1 MKNLIA
7 MFLIIGLVFVCF
19 GCGWS
24 KAQKGAAIGASS
36 GGAVGG
42 AIGHKAGN
50 TAIGAIAGAA
60 IGGVAGGYIGK
71 YMDKQAEEMKAEI
84 KDVKVERV
92 AEGIDLKFDSALLF
106 DFGKATLRSETKTNL
121 DKLAEILQKYPD
133 TNIVVEGNTD
143 SVGPEGFNQ
152 KLSEQRAQAV
162 ADYLVS
168 INVSHSRLKTVGYG
182 ETQPIDTNLT
192 PEGRQANRRVEIA
205 IIASDKL
212 KEEAKA
218 VMGN

>member
-7 MFLIIGLVFVCF
+7 MFLIISLVFVCY

-24 KAQKGAAIGASS
+24 NAQKGAVIGASS
-36 GGAVGG
+36 GGAAGG
-42 AIGHKAGN
+42 AIGYKAGN
-50 TAIGAIAGAA
+50 TAVGAIAGAA
-60 IGGVAGGYIGK
+60 VGGIAGGYIGK
-71 YMDKQAEEMKAEI
+71 YMDKQAAEMKAQV

-106 DFGKATLRSETKTNL
+106 DFGKASLRSETKTNL
-121 DKLAEILQKYPD
+121 GKLAEILQKYQD
-133 TNIVVEGNTD
+133 TNILVEGDTD
-143 SVGPEGFNQ
+143 SVGSEEFNQ

-168 INVSHSRLKTVGYG
+168 INVDSRRLKTMGYG
-182 ETQPIDTNLT
+182 ETQPIATNDT

-205 IIASDKL
+205 IIANDKL
-212 KEEAKA
+212 KETAKA
-218 VMGN
+218 NT

>member
-1 MKNLIA
+1 VKNLIA

-36 GGAVGG
+36 GGAAGG
-42 AIGHKAGN
+42 VIGHKMGN

-71 YMDKQAEEMKAEI
+71 YMDKQAAEMKSQV
-84 KDVKVERV
+84 KDVTVERV
-92 AEGIDLKFDSALLF
+92 DEGIALNFDSALLF
-106 DFGKATLRSETKTNL
+106 DFGKSTLRSETKTNL

-133 TNIVVEGNTD
+133 TNIIVEGNTD
-143 SVGPEGFNQ
+143 SVGSEESNQ

-162 ADYLVS
+162 GDYLVS
-168 INVSHSRLKTVGYG
+168 INVGHSRLTTMGRG
-182 ETQPIDTNLT
+182 ETQPTDTNLT
-192 PEGRQANRRVEIA
+192 AEGRQANRRVEIA
-205 IIASDKL
+205 IIANDTL
-212 KEEAKA
+212 KEKA
-218 VMGN
+218 RADAS

>member
-7 MFLIIGLVFVCF
+7 MFLIIGLVFVYF

-42 AIGHKAGN
+42 VIGHKAGN

-71 YMDKQAEEMKAEI
+71 YMDKQAAEMESQV

-92 AEGIDLKFDSALLF
+92 GEGIALNFDSALLF
-106 DFGKATLRSETKTNL
+106 DFGKSTLRSETKTNL
-121 DKLAEILQKYPD
+121 DKLADILKKYPD
-133 TNIVVEGNTD
+133 TNILIEGDTD
-143 SVGPEGFNQ
+143 SVGSEEFNQ

-162 ADYLVS
+162 ANYLVS
-168 INVSHSRLKTVGYG
+168 INVGHSRLTTIGYG
-182 ETQPIDTNLT
+182 ETQPTDTNLT
-192 PEGRQANRRVEIA
+192 EEGRQANRRVEIA
-205 IIASDKL
+205 IIANDKL
-212 KEEAKA
+212 KEKAKA
-218 VMGN
+218 NT